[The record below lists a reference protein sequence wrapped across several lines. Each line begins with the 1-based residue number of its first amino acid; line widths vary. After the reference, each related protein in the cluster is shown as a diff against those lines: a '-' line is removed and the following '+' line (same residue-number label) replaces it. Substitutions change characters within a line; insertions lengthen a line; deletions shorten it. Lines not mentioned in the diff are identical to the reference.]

1 MGFSCSSRRVGRVK
15 KQNKTQT
22 TGCLPPGASVSK
34 CVCCFRSAAGGPG
47 RGSSRPLPG
56 PQGQSGSGL
65 RAPVSAGGPVSAAGI
80 VPLGGCVVR
89 RGLGVSPV
97 AEGPGLARCHR
108 GQEARESCGGSRAG
122 LQGTAVA
129 GEKHPRGWI
138 PVWCGGRWRVSQG
151 CQQLLR
157 PPVQPSR

>member
-1 MGFSCSSRRVGRVK
+1 M
-15 KQNKTQT
+15 
-22 TGCLPPGASVSK
+22 
-34 CVCCFRSAAGGPG
+34 
-47 RGSSRPLPG
+47 
-56 PQGQSGSGL
+56 
-65 RAPVSAGGPVSAAGI
+65 
-80 VPLGGCVVR
+80 
-89 RGLGVSPV
+89 SPV
-97 AEGPGLARCHR
+97 AEGPGLACCHR

-138 PVWCGGRWRVSQG
+138 PVWCGGRRRVSQG